1 MGLIVVI
8 FSTYGCG
15 FNIAAVY
22 EEMMY
27 FLEEGFVA
35 WMLFGW
41 IIPLFRAIDWPL
53 DLYRALVG

>member
-1 MGLIVVI
+1 MGQVILLI
-8 FSTYGCG
+8 YGWG
-15 FNIAAVY
+15 FGIAALH
-22 EEMMY
+22 EEVMY

-35 WMLFGW
+35 WLLFGW